1 MSRILIACG
10 GTGGHLAPG
19 IAIAEVLQGRGHAC
33 TLLISRKQVDSVLI
47 EKYPHLNFYQAPGQ
61 AFSGGVRNWIR
72 STYSLLASCSFAFKL
87 VRQQRPD
94 LVLLFGGFLSVGL
107 GLAARA
113 LGVPVAVHEANCRP
127 GKAVRLLKHFATRVY
142 LPDGVRLKG
151 VPAGRVR
158 YLGYPVRSD
167 VKHVLKVDA
176 RQRLGIEVPNKLL
189 VVIGGSQGAAVL
201 NDWAREHCAALAELG
216 VSLYCVTGL
225 GKQSSAA
232 PATPGSVMFVPFSS
246 QMGDVLSAA
255 DLVITRAGAGS
266 IAEIIHC
273 RVPSILI
280 PYPYAADAHQQANAL
295 MHERHGAGLVLA
307 QADLQQQ
314 LLREAQGL
322 IFNDWLLAKF
332 KSNLE
337 RLDRFDAG
345 QQIGKDI
352 EALCAAGRV
361 PETDRVGAAL

>member
-1 MSRILIACG
+1 
-10 GTGGHLAPG
+10 
-19 IAIAEVLQGRGHAC
+19 
-33 TLLISRKQVDSVLI
+33 
-47 EKYPHLNFYQAPGQ
+47 
-61 AFSGGVRNWIR
+61 
-72 STYSLLASCSFAFKL
+72 
-87 VRQQRPD
+87 
-94 LVLLFGGFLSVGL
+94 
-107 GLAARA
+107 
-113 LGVPVAVHEANCRP
+113 
-127 GKAVRLLKHFATRVY
+127 
-142 LPDGVRLKG
+142 
-151 VPAGRVR
+151 
-158 YLGYPVRSD
+158 
-167 VKHVLKVDA
+167 
-176 RQRLGIEVPNKLL
+176 
-189 VVIGGSQGAAVL
+189 
-201 NDWAREHCAALAELG
+201 
-216 VSLYCVTGL
+216 
-225 GKQSSAA
+225 
-232 PATPGSVMFVPFSS
+232 
-246 QMGDVLSAA
+246 MGDVLSAA

-361 PETDRVGAAL
+361 PETDRGGAAL